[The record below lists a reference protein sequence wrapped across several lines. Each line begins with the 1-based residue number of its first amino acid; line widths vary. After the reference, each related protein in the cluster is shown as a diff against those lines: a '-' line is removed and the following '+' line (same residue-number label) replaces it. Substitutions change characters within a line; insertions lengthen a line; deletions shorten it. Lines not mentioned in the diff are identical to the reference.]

1 MILTKLRFGC
11 AILDWTECLCAN
23 KRPDRQNYRNYPFVI
38 NHISLQAYNHNLHPC
53 KSEQKIVLISAR
65 LKSPKPWGEI
75 EGQKE
80 LALHW
85 SLGWNRWF
93 RGISPEIGQPG
104 SSYCPLWTSN
114 RLFVLQDCLKWA
126 YSKNWEKM
134 QQQFVWGC
142 MVFSWK
148 QRRAWCLLK
157 ATRWA
162 LEGHHCMHWWETR
175 RTEITI
181 TPACKI
187 IVSSDGSSL
196 RYSVPLFEFSLS
208 PLMQL
213 MLL

>member
-1 MILTKLRFGC
+1 MTLEGRLWKPSIHIYLARLQTVSPMSAEPNCPIFWIAPLPTWQTKCVDWQKLMILTKLRFGC

-114 RLFVLQDCLKWA
+114 RLFVLQDCFKWA
-126 YSKNWEKM
+126 YSKIWEKM
-134 QQQFVWGC
+134 QQQFIWGC
-142 MVFSWK
+142 M
-148 QRRAWCLLK
+148 
-157 ATRWA
+157 
-162 LEGHHCMHWWETR
+162 HD
-175 RTEITI
+175 I
-181 TPACKI
+181 
-187 IVSSDGSSL
+187 
-196 RYSVPLFEFSLS
+196 
-208 PLMQL
+208 
-213 MLL
+213 